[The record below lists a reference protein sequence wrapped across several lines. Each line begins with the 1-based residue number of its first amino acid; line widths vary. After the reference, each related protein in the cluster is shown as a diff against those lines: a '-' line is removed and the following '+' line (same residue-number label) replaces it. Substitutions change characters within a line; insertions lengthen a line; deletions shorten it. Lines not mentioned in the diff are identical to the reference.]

1 MDKRT
6 EDLFNIFNSKTE
18 DEQKKLAMDMLSR
31 MDSDQSRTIK
41 NIINDESKI
50 KEILSSP
57 QAQQLIQKL
66 KGK

>member
-6 EDLFNIFNSKTE
+6 EDLFNIFNSKSE

>member
-6 EDLFNIFNSKTE
+6 QDFFNILNSKTE

-31 MDSDQSRTIK
+31 MDSSQSQAVK
-41 NIINDESKI
+41 QIIGDEEKI
-50 KEILSSP
+50 KQILSSP

>member
-6 EDLFNIFNSKTE
+6 QDLFNILNSKTE

-31 MDSDQSRTIK
+31 MDSSQSQAVK
-41 NIINDESKI
+41 NIIGDEEKI
-50 KEILSSP
+50 KQILSSP
-57 QAQQLIQKL
+57 QAQQLIQIL

>member
-6 EDLFNIFNSKTE
+6 QDFFNILNSKTE

>member
-6 EDLFNIFNSKTE
+6 QDFFNILNSKTE

-31 MDSDQSRTIK
+31 MDSSQSQAVK
-41 NIINDESKI
+41 NIIGDEEKI

-57 QAQQLIQKL
+57 QAQQVIQKL

>member
-6 EDLFNIFNSKTE
+6 QDFFNILNSKTE

-31 MDSDQSRTIK
+31 MDSSQSQAVK
-41 NIINDESKI
+41 NIIGDEEKI
-50 KEILSSP
+50 KQILSSP

-66 KGK
+66 TGK

>member
-6 EDLFNIFNSKTE
+6 QDLFNILNSKTE

-31 MDSDQSRTIK
+31 MDSSQSQAVK
-41 NIINDESKI
+41 NIISDEEKI
-50 KEILSSP
+50 KQILSSP

>member
-6 EDLFNIFNSKTE
+6 QDFFNILNSKTE

-31 MDSDQSRTIK
+31 MDSSQSQAVK
-41 NIINDESKI
+41 NIIGDEEKI
-50 KEILSSP
+50 KQILSSP

>member
-6 EDLFNIFNSKTE
+6 QDLFNIFNSKTE
-18 DEQKKLAMDMLSR
+18 DEHKKLAMDMLSR

>member
-6 EDLFNIFNSKTE
+6 QDLFNILNSKTE

-31 MDSDQSRTIK
+31 MDSSQSQAVK
-41 NIINDESKI
+41 NIIGDEEKI

>member
-57 QAQQLIQKL
+57 QAQQVIQKL

>member
-6 EDLFNIFNSKTE
+6 QDFFNILNSKTE

-31 MDSDQSRTIK
+31 MDSNQSQAVK
-41 NIINDESKI
+41 NIIGDEEKI

>member
-18 DEQKKLAMDMLSR
+18 DDQKKLAMDMLSR

>member
-6 EDLFNIFNSKTE
+6 QDFFNILNSKTE

-31 MDSDQSRTIK
+31 MDSSQSQAVK
-41 NIINDESKI
+41 KIIGDEEKI
-50 KEILSSP
+50 KQILSSP

>member
-6 EDLFNIFNSKTE
+6 QDFFNILNSKTE

-31 MDSDQSRTIK
+31 MDSSQSQAVK
-41 NIINDESKI
+41 NIISDEEKI
-50 KEILSSP
+50 KQILSSP

>member
-6 EDLFNIFNSKTE
+6 QDLFNILNSKSE
-18 DEQKKLAMDMLSR
+18 EEQKKLAMDMLSR
-31 MDSDQSRTIK
+31 MDSSQSQAVK
-41 NIINDESKI
+41 NIIGDEGKI

>member
-6 EDLFNIFNSKTE
+6 QDLFNILNSKTE
-18 DEQKKLAMDMLSR
+18 DEQKKLAMNMLSR
-31 MDSDQSRTIK
+31 MDSNQSQAVK
-41 NIINDESKI
+41 NIIGDEEKI

>member
-6 EDLFNIFNSKTE
+6 QDLFNIFNSKSE

-31 MDSDQSRTIK
+31 MDSSQSQAVK
-41 NIINDESKI
+41 NIIGDEEKI
-50 KEILSSP
+50 KQILSSP

>member
-6 EDLFNIFNSKTE
+6 QDLFNILNSKTE

-31 MDSDQSRTIK
+31 MDSSQSQAVK
-41 NIINDESKI
+41 NIIGDEEKI
-50 KEILSSP
+50 KQILSSP
-57 QAQQLIQKL
+57 QAQQLIQRL

>member
-6 EDLFNIFNSKTE
+6 QDLFNILNSKTE

-31 MDSDQSRTIK
+31 MDSSQSQAVK
-41 NIINDESKI
+41 NIIGDEEKI
-50 KEILSSP
+50 KQILSSP

-66 KGK
+66 KGN

>member
-50 KEILSSP
+50 KKILSSP

>member
-6 EDLFNIFNSKTE
+6 QDLFNILNSKTE

-31 MDSDQSRTIK
+31 MDSSQSQAVK
-41 NIINDESKI
+41 NIIGDEEKI
-50 KEILSSP
+50 KQILSSP

>member
-18 DEQKKLAMDMLSR
+18 DEPKKLAMDMLSR

>member
-6 EDLFNIFNSKTE
+6 QDFFNIRNSKTE

-31 MDSDQSRTIK
+31 MDSSQSQAVK
-41 NIINDESKI
+41 NIIGDEEKI

>member
-57 QAQQLIQKL
+57 QAQQLIQKM

>member
-6 EDLFNIFNSKTE
+6 QDLFNILNSKSE
-18 DEQKKLAMDMLSR
+18 EEQKKLAMDMLSR
-31 MDSDQSRTIK
+31 MDSSQSQAVK
-41 NIINDESKI
+41 NIIGDEEKI

>member
-31 MDSDQSRTIK
+31 MDSSQSQAVK
-41 NIINDESKI
+41 NIIGDEEKI

>member
-6 EDLFNIFNSKTE
+6 QDLFNILNSKTE

-31 MDSDQSRTIK
+31 MDSSQSQAVK
-41 NIINDESKI
+41 NIIGDEEKI
-50 KEILSSP
+50 KQMLSSP

>member
-6 EDLFNIFNSKTE
+6 QDLFNILNSKSE
-18 DEQKKLAMDMLSR
+18 DEQKKLAADMLSR
-31 MDSDQSRTIK
+31 MDSSQSQAIK
-41 NIINDESKI
+41 NIISDEAKI

-57 QAQQLIQKL
+57 QAQQIIQKL

>member
-6 EDLFNIFNSKTE
+6 QDLFNILNSKSE

-31 MDSDQSRTIK
+31 MDSNQNQAVK
-41 NIINDESKI
+41 NIIGDEEKI

>member
-6 EDLFNIFNSKTE
+6 QDLFNILNSKTE

-31 MDSDQSRTIK
+31 MDSNQSQAVK
-41 NIINDESKI
+41 NIIGDEEKI
-50 KEILSSP
+50 KQILSSP

>member
-6 EDLFNIFNSKTE
+6 QDFFNILNSKTE

-31 MDSDQSRTIK
+31 MDSSQSQAVK
-41 NIINDESKI
+41 NIIGDEEKI
-50 KEILSSP
+50 KQILSSP
-57 QAQQLIQKL
+57 QAQQLTQKL

>member
-6 EDLFNIFNSKTE
+6 QDLFNIFNSKSE